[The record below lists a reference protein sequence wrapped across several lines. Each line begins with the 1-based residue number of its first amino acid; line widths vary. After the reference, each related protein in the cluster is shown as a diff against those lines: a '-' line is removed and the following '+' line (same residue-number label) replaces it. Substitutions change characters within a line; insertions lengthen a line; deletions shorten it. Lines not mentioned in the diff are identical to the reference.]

1 MERKEMSKN
10 GRKKYARSRTVWDL
24 SFLSITESFIFLF
37 KVFFFTNHS
46 WEVLYVFTYILKF
59 SQKETKILFFSL
71 NIVFVFT
78 SLVPY
83 PDPDVCQLGK
93 TTSFQRLLSPPIISL
108 FPFCCRHH
116 RVQLHRSIYTNWYV
130 EVGSWQKSFVIYAS
144 RLVPSLDP
152 LVSCLH

>member
-1 MERKEMSKN
+1 MQGQGLSETCHFCQELK
-10 GRKKYARSRTVWDL
+10 VL
-24 SFLSITESFIFLF
+24 SFFSKFFSSQITPEKCYMYLHIFWNFLRR
-37 KVFFFTNHS
+37 KQKSFFFPWT
-46 WEVLYVFTYILKF
+46 LY
-59 SQKETKILFFSL
+59 SFSL
-71 NIVFVFT
+71 VWFPN
-78 SLVPY
+78 
-83 PDPDVCQLGK
+83 PDPDACQLGK
-93 TTSFQRLLSPPIISL
+93 TTSFHRLLSPPIISL